1 MTRLLRALAGL
12 GLMEEQEPDTFSVT
26 AAGALLGSSRPD
38 SLVSFVR
45 MFTDPAIVRA
55 WDGLDSSVRT
65 GGIAFDAVFG
75 TDFFSYLGRH
85 PELSADFNA
94 AMSQASEETAAV
106 LPHAYDFGRFASV
119 TDVGGGD
126 GSILA
131 AILAAHPALTGVLHD
146 TKDGLAQAPK
156 TLDRHGVAD
165 RCSLAAGD
173 FFRSVPGG
181 SDLYLIK
188 SVLHDWSDDQA
199 VTILSH
205 CREVLPPGGHVL
217 IVEPVLP
224 EVVGT
229 AAAAHAADGGITY
242 LSDLNMLVNLG
253 GSGTYPQGL
262 RRGVP
267 PRGTVRRVGDP
278 AAGGGPLLPD
288 RGNGLLIT
296 STPRGKPTDPQDTA
310 RGAHWTGAAAP
321 QTAVAVCSRRRATV
335 PCLRGPFAGTAAH
348 RGDADARAPLRP
360 VAAPQSFRTKAAPA
374 GAPDGHALDRVSR
387 RTDHQDPHGAQRGHP
402 RHRPSRS
409 AGRRG
414 GSRPRPSACWV
425 LTVRFLRPVEVTSRG
440 RRGIR
445 GCEVWALG
453 GAAVA

>member
-1 MTRLLRALAGL
+1 MDTAAPQEATADRGLIVRLAFGSMASQTLRAAVRLGVFDLIGDGRRPAGEVAADAGAEHRPMTRLLRALAGL
-12 GLMEEQEPDTFSVT
+12 GLMEEHEPDTFSVT
-26 AAGALLGSSRPD
+26 AAGALLDSSRPG

-65 GGIAFDAVFG
+65 GGIAFDTVFG
-75 TDFFSYLGRH
+75 TDFFSHLGRH

-94 AMSQASEETAAV
+94 AMSQASEGTAAV

-126 GSILA
+126 GSVLA
-131 AILAAHPALTGVLHD
+131 RVLAAHPGLTGVLHD
-146 TKDGLAQAPK
+146 TEGGLAQAPK

-199 VTILSH
+199 VTILGH
-205 CREVLPPGGHVL
+205 CREVLPPGGRVL

-229 AAAAHAADGGITY
+229 GAVAHAADGGITY

-253 GSGTYPQGL
+253 GRERTRKDFEEVCHRAGL
-262 RRGVP
+262 SVVSV
-267 PRGTVRRVGDP
+267 T
-278 AAGGGPLLPD
+278 PLLE
-288 RGNGLLIT
+288 
-296 STPRGKPTDPQDTA
+296 
-310 RGAHWTGAAAP
+310 AAP
-321 QTAVAVCSRRRATV
+321 FSLIETM
-335 PCLRGPFAGTAAH
+335 
-348 RGDADARAPLRP
+348 AR
-360 VAAPQSFRTKAAPA
+360 
-374 GAPDGHALDRVSR
+374 
-387 RTDHQDPHGAQRGHP
+387 
-402 RHRPSRS
+402 
-409 AGRRG
+409 
-414 GSRPRPSACWV
+414 
-425 LTVRFLRPVEVTSRG
+425 
-440 RRGIR
+440 
-445 GCEVWALG
+445 
-453 GAAVA
+453 

>member
-1 MTRLLRALAGL
+1 MSTIDTAAAQEPMADRGLIVQLAFGSMASQTLRAALRLGVFDLIGDGRRSAGEVAADAGAEHQPMTRLLRALAGL
-12 GLMEEQEPDTFSVT
+12 GLMEEHEPDAFSVT
-26 AAGALLGSSRPD
+26 AAGALLDSARPD

-65 GGIAFDAVFG
+65 GDIAFDAVFG
-75 TDFFSYLGRH
+75 TDFFSHLGRH

-106 LPHAYDFGRFASV
+106 LPHAYDFGRFTSI

-126 GSILA
+126 GSVLA
-131 AILAAHPALTGVLHD
+131 GILAAHPALTGVLHD
-146 TKDGLAQAPK
+146 TNVGLAQAPK

-199 VTILSH
+199 VTILGH

-229 AAAAHAADGGITY
+229 GAAAHAADGGITY

-253 GSGTYPQGL
+253 GRERTRKDFEEVCHRAGL
-262 RRGVP
+262 SVVSV
-267 PRGTVRRVGDP
+267 T
-278 AAGGGPLLPD
+278 PLLE
-288 RGNGLLIT
+288 
-296 STPRGKPTDPQDTA
+296 
-310 RGAHWTGAAAP
+310 AAP
-321 QTAVAVCSRRRATV
+321 FYLIETM
-335 PCLRGPFAGTAAH
+335 
-348 RGDADARAPLRP
+348 
-360 VAAPQSFRTKAAPA
+360 
-374 GAPDGHALDRVSR
+374 
-387 RTDHQDPHGAQRGHP
+387 
-402 RHRPSRS
+402 
-409 AGRRG
+409 
-414 GSRPRPSACWV
+414 AC
-425 LTVRFLRPVEVTSRG
+425 
-440 RRGIR
+440 
-445 GCEVWALG
+445 
-453 GAAVA
+453 